1 MRAIMVAGISIIVLL
16 VLTMA
21 LYHAG
26 VEPPP
31 IDTPEIVEII
41 TPAPAMPIEVIDGEV
56 WVAIPVEGMAGK
68 EHEG

>member
-1 MRAIMVAGISIIVLL
+1 MVAGISIIVLL
-16 VLTMA
+16 VLT
-21 LYHAG
+21 LYHPG
-26 VEPPP
+26 VELPP

-41 TPAPAMPIEVIDGEV
+41 TPAPAVPIEGIDGEV